1 MHQSR
6 LAQLAREA
14 GRTTGQHVAGYERQ
28 RRHATLVAVALDLA
42 GSLTDQA
49 INLFDRLIGTM
60 FRKADERH
68 ARAFQADGRAINEK
82 VRLYARV
89 GAALIAARDN
99 KQDAFDA
106 ITAVIPWDR
115 FLATVAEAMTVARSE
130 EFDAYQMLGEHYAGI
145 RRWAPAFLDAFVF
158 QSVPAAAALMR
169 AIDTLRDMNRRAVP
183 SLPKSAPISFIRERW
198 ARHVLRAGGID
209 RRYYE
214 LCVLSELRDRL
225 RAGDVWVV
233 GSRRYR
239 AFEEL
244 SPCDYVRFWRWAP
257 SASLNLPSIK
267 GLARHIY
274 R

>member
-1 MHQSR
+1 
-6 LAQLAREA
+6 
-14 GRTTGQHVAGYERQ
+14 
-28 RRHATLVAVALDLA
+28 
-42 GSLTDQA
+42 
-49 INLFDRLIGTM
+49 M
-60 FRKADERH
+60 FRKADGRH

-115 FLATVAEAMTVARSE
+115 FLATVAEAEALARSE

-145 RRWAPAFLDAFVF
+145 RRWAPTFLDAFVF

-169 AIDTLRDMNRRAVP
+169 AIDMLRDMNRAAVL
-183 SLPKSAPISFIRERW
+183 SLPKSAPTSFIRERW
-198 ARHVLRAGGID
+198 ARHVLRGGGID

-239 AFEEL
+239 SFEERL
-244 SPCDYVRFWRWAP
+244 ISRETLKELERERH
-257 SASLNLPSIK
+257 
-267 GLARHIY
+267 LADRG
-274 R
+274 